1 MTSLSILD
9 GDAGPQT
16 ASPLFNRLPAELR
29 LRIYTFVAE
38 GCQATVWFDGEFG
51 EYIQTWRP
59 WGRRKRL
66 AKDGHC
72 CFEHFGGGFALLM
85 TCRLVYIEA
94 FQKYWSETALMVTRN
109 LQSSGWIHAC
119 ELQHVCARLPAAIK
133 ANLCHLRNTKLP
145 RIDGR
150 TPTDDDTNWAP
161 TLLEHFPKLVTCAF
175 AGCPSLA
182 RAQDPPYISGVP
194 DSENVASSYRGIGP
208 FNLKD
213 GESPGAYLE
222 RRFGIQ
228 RSCRVIFLSAFRGF
242 PPRRYPRG
250 YTRRV
255 SPALQKSMYV
265 FQMEQ
270 GGLICLVI
278 HSVSVL

>member
-1 MTSLSILD
+1 MTTLSILD
-9 GDAGPQT
+9 SDAGPQT

-38 GCQATVWFDGEFG
+38 GCQATVWFDGELG
-51 EYIQTWRP
+51 EYIQTWRQ
-59 WGRRKRL
+59 WGRRKRI
-66 AKDGHC
+66 AREGQC
-72 CFEHFGGGFALLM
+72 CYEHFGGGFALLM

-94 FQKYWSETALMVTRN
+94 FQKYWSETALMVTRD
-109 LQSSGWIHAC
+109 LLSSGWIHAC

-150 TPTDDDTNWAP
+150 TPADDDTILTT

-175 AGCPSLA
+175 VGCPALTTA
-182 RAQDPPYISGVP
+182 RDARYITGVP
-194 DSENVASSYRGIGP
+194 DSENVARSYRGIGP

-228 RSCRVIFLSAFRGF
+228 QSCRVTFLSTMRGF
-242 PPRRYPRG
+242 PPRHHPRR

-255 SPALQKSMYV
+255 SPVLRGSMHV
-265 FQMEQ
+265 FQTE
-270 GGLICLVI
+270 
-278 HSVSVL
+278 